1 MPFPLK
7 NLSQN
12 KITPTLMVTRIES
25 MRNRKIKELQ
35 LWILEK
41 ALSQQVLI

>member
-1 MPFPLK
+1 
-7 NLSQN
+7 
-12 KITPTLMVTRIES
+12 MVTRIEA
-25 MRNRKIKELQ
+25 MRNRKIEELQ